1 MQDIGHPE
9 SPQKRDT
16 PNMELVG
23 KRTSSKPRGTD
34 CLMESMV
41 ISDHMVGETVRA
53 HQHRS
58 HYASAR
64 AFETRRIYNA
74 IALMLGDM
82 AALTGVLY
90 MTGIL
95 RGAVLGQPL
104 FQWWIELVLPVW
116 IIGAIGGKLYPGWG
130 LGAVEELRRQT
141 LTLIGVFS
149 FSAVLLF
156 WFQMGDDTSRFA
168 LTVAFLMSLVVVP
181 AVRLIVKRLLIKADL
196 YGLPVVIYGAGRM
209 GRELVDHLED
219 EKGLGYNPIAF
230 LDDHPTFWGA
240 NLRGVPVLG
249 DTNLVLPEAQ
259 VAVLAMPNVEP
270 EFRRHLLE
278 GPLSYYRNVIII
290 PDVSELPSLWV
301 GTIDLGGTLGL
312 KISLNLA
319 DPVSRLVKRSF
330 DLAATILSAPFW
342 MPLVGVL
349 SALTWLEDRKNPFFI
364 QQRVGAKG
372 EVFGTWKFRTM
383 VPDAESVLQDALDN
397 DPALKAEWERDFKLK
412 KDPRITRIGRI
423 LRKFSLDEIP
433 QLFNVLRGQ
442 MSLVGPRPLPAYH
455 EEEIDDRVLSMRRRV
470 RPGMTGL
477 WQVSGRSDA
486 GTDGMEQFDSYYVRN
501 WSLWLDIVVLART
514 FQAVSRSAG
523 AY

>member
-1 MQDIGHPE
+1 M
-9 SPQKRDT
+9 
-16 PNMELVG
+16 
-23 KRTSSKPRGTD
+23 
-34 CLMESMV
+34 
-41 ISDHMVGETVRA
+41 
-53 HQHRS
+53 
-58 HYASAR
+58 
-64 AFETRRIYNA
+64 
-74 IALMLGDM
+74 
-82 AALTGVLY
+82 
-90 MTGIL
+90 
-95 RGAVLGQPL
+95 
-104 FQWWIELVLPVW
+104 
-116 IIGAIGGKLYPGWG
+116 
-130 LGAVEELRRQT
+130 
-141 LTLIGVFS
+141 
-149 FSAVLLF
+149 
-156 WFQMGDDTSRFA
+156 
-168 LTVAFLMSLVVVP
+168 
-181 AVRLIVKRLLIKADL
+181 
-196 YGLPVVIYGAGRM
+196 
-209 GRELVDHLED
+209 
-219 EKGLGYNPIAF
+219 
-230 LDDHPTFWGA
+230 
-240 NLRGVPVLG
+240 
-249 DTNLVLPEAQ
+249 
-259 VAVLAMPNVEP
+259 EP

-330 DLAATILSAPFW
+330 DLAATTLSAPFW
-342 MPLVGVL
+342 MPLVGIL
-349 SALTWLEDRKNPFFI
+349 SALIWLEDRKNPFFI